1 MKPQTPVPLDVHRQ
15 AFERSLRQA
24 LSTSQPALRRQAL
37 EEALRHLVHPKL
49 MLESPLL
56 DDTHPWK
63 QQALLVSDAFEAVTN
78 GMEEPD
84 LFEALED
91 GEPGSPFSPWRELIL
106 ALRAFYRGDDAE
118 ASRRASS
125 VSSGPPAVL
134 ARVVLA
140 QLGRRGQSLTAAE
153 NQLADAIARPDPMT
167 EQWIQDVTEG
177 LETDDESLF
186 WDAFASWLDLAVPE
200 APEEARSAVLWAWA
214 QLEWRD
220 FDEQVLLDLS
230 AVHWG
235 RAEACRLAALG
246 TVSWDAEGA
255 SLLWLRFLVAAS
267 REGTLDQTGLAEAR
281 SLLDQFERAAGQL
294 TDEGRATRAI
304 LVRAWNAEAGQR
316 GWPQGRLAEAQ
327 TSPPRPASAGGQLDL
342 FA

>member
-15 AFERSLRQA
+15 AFERALRQA

-37 EEALRHLVHPKL
+37 DEALRHLVHPKL
-49 MLESPLL
+49 LLESPLL

-63 QQALLVSDAFEAVTN
+63 QQALLISDAFEAVTN

-84 LFEALED
+84 LFETLENW
-91 GEPGSPFSPWRELIL
+91 EPGSPFAPWRELIL
-106 ALRAFYRGDDAE
+106 ALRAFYCGDDAE
-118 ASRRASS
+118 ASRRASA
-125 VSSGPPAVL
+125 VSDGPATAL

-140 QLGRRGQSLTAAE
+140 QLGRRGQGLTSAE

-177 LETDDESLF
+177 LETDDENLF
-186 WDAFASWLDLAVPE
+186 WDAFASWLDLAAPE
-200 APEEARSAVLWAWA
+200 SPEEARSAVLWAWA

-230 AVHWG
+230 TVHWG

-246 TVSWDAEGA
+246 TVPWDAEGA
-255 SLLWLRFLVAAS
+255 SLLWLRFLIAAS
-267 REGTLDQTGLAEAR
+267 REGVLDQEGLSEAR
-281 SLLDQFERAAGQL
+281 SLLDLFERGAGTL
-294 TDEGRATRAI
+294 TDEGRLTRAV
-304 LVRAWNAEAGQR
+304 LVRAWNAETGQR
-316 GWPQGRLAEAQ
+316 GWPQGRLAETQAA
-327 TSPPRPASAGGQLDL
+327 PARTVKAGGQLDL

>member
-1 MKPQTPVPLDVHRQ
+1 VKPQTPVPLDVHRRE
-15 AFERSLRQA
+15 FERALRQA

-37 EEALRHLVHPKL
+37 EEAARHLVHPKL

-63 QQALLVSDAFEAVTN
+63 QHALIVSDAFEAITN

-84 LFEALED
+84 LFEALEHW
-91 GEPGSPFSPWRELIL
+91 ESGSPFEPWRELIL
-106 ALRAFYRGDDAE
+106 ALRAFYRGDDPE
-118 ASRRASS
+118 AARRASA
-125 VSSGPPAVL
+125 VSGGPAAAL

-140 QLGRRGQSLTAAE
+140 LAGRSGRGLTAAE
-153 NQLADAIARPDPMT
+153 AQLAEAIARPDPMT

-177 LETDDESLF
+177 LETDDEPLF
-186 WDAFASWLDLAVPE
+186 WDAFAAWLDLAAPE

-246 TVSWDAEGA
+246 TASWDAEGA

-267 REGTLDQTGLAEAR
+267 REGLIDPAQLAEAR
-281 SLLDQFERAAGQL
+281 ALLDRFERAAGTL
-294 TDEGRATRAI
+294 TEEGRATRAV

-316 GWPQGRLAEAQ
+316 GWPQGRIAEA
-327 TSPPRPASAGGQLDL
+327 PAVPVRAAPGAQLDL